1 VVATSRYSRDRIVE
15 AYGIPPTK
23 VVLVPELIDLRAW
36 EAAQEAATCAETDP
50 PAILTVA
57 HLYPRKNLGVL
68 LNAYARLRTAGV
80 RFQGWIVGEGPC
92 RREWERSKDR
102 LGLQGCVEF
111 LGRISR
117 RELETRFRQAAVF
130 CLPSRQEGF
139 GIVFLEAMANA
150 LPIMAARAAAVPETV
165 ADGEVGFLA
174 APDDPDAFARGLATL
189 LADSELR
196 RHLGTAG
203 RRRVESYRADRV
215 AGLFLETV
223 RTALEG
229 RTPADAGWRVDTNH
243 PAERG
248 DEGAGACR

>member
-1 VVATSRYSRDRIVE
+1 VVATSRYSRERIVE

-36 EAAQEAATCAETDP
+36 ETAQEGTTWAEADP

-57 HLYPRKNLGVL
+57 HLYPRKNVGVL
-68 LNAYARLRTAGV
+68 LNAYARLRSAGV
-80 RFQGWIVGEGPC
+80 RFQGWIVGDGPC
-92 RREWERSKDR
+92 RREWERQKDA
-102 LGLQGCVEF
+102 LALQDCVEF
-111 LGRISR
+111 LGRVSR

-150 LPIMAARAAAVPETV
+150 RPIVAARAAAVPETV

-174 APDDPDAFARGLATL
+174 APDDPEAFARGLATL
-189 LADSELR
+189 LADPELR
-196 RHLGTAG
+196 RRMGAAG

-223 RTALEG
+223 QAALER
-229 RTPADAGWRVDTNH
+229 RTLDDAGGRVETNR
-243 PAERG
+243 PVERTG
-248 DEGAGACR
+248 EGTGACR